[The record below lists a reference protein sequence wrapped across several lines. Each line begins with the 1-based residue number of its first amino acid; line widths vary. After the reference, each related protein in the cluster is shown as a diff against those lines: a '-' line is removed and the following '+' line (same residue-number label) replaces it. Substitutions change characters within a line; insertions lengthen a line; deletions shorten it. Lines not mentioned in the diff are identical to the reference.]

1 MKRYKAVLCPP
12 KLHFIFPFAVQRKV
26 VKNRKWKKK
35 TKNKKNFHFATGKHC
50 VSYFSLLI
58 IFFFNFFLA
67 LVHAY

>member
-1 MKRYKAVLCPP
+1 MSSKTAFYL
-12 KLHFIFPFAVQRKV
+12 PFCSAAEGSEKQEME
-26 VKNRKWKKK
+26 KK
-35 TKNKKNFHFATGKHC
+35 KNKKNFHFATGKHC